1 MKEVYKNINSKQ
13 GIPVRRKNLKE
24 AIRDVKITPF
34 YLAKYT
40 VTKEFYEIIMGKKL
54 AITNDA
60 RKPKLNVS
68 WIEAVKFCNLLSDA
82 LGYDNYYHYD
92 NDSNEVGCNYW
103 TNGFRLLFVQ
113 LRFYLL
119 KF

>member
-13 GIPVRRKNLKE
+13 GIPGMRKNLKE
-24 AIRDVKITPF
+24 AIWDVKITPF

-40 VTKEFYEIIMGKKL
+40 VTEEFYEIIIGKKL

-60 RKPKLNVS
+60 RKSKLNVS

-82 LGYDNYYHYD
+82 LGYD

-113 LRFYLL
+113 LRFYL
-119 KF
+119 